1 MFIRAL
7 LAAGLLGPVV
17 LPLPTLAQDAS
28 AELAERLI
36 ALRGE
41 VEALNRELELLREE
55 GRTTLAGLAAQRSE
69 LEAALARQELALRE
83 QRERLEKAKA
93 TVAQSGIGAEALLPV
108 LEEALQQLETFVHQG
123 LPFRR
128 EDRLQAI
135 AELREQLKR
144 GSLPPPRAANRLW
157 ALIED
162 ELRIARENGIY
173 SQVIPLG
180 GERVLADVAKLGSV
194 MLFFRTAD
202 RRVGRAVP
210 GAEGWRFELL
220 EDPADRE
227 RVLALFDALRK
238 QIRQG
243 YFVLPGGMRFA
254 EFSE

>member
-1 MFIRAL
+1 MSIRAFAAASL
-7 LAAGLLGPVV
+7 LCLAA
-17 LPLPTLAQDAS
+17 LPLAALAEDPAAQ
-28 AELAERLI
+28 LAERLI

-55 GRTTLAGLAAQRSE
+55 SRTTLAGLAAQRAE
-69 LEAALARQELALRE
+69 LEASLGRQELALRE
-83 QRERLEKAKA
+83 QRERLEKARA
-93 TVAQSGIGAEALLPV
+93 VVAQSGVGAEALVPV
-108 LEEALQQLETFVHQG
+108 LGEALERLEGFVRRA
-123 LPFRR
+123 LPFRV

-135 AELREQLKR
+135 ADLRQQLA
-144 GSLPPPRAANRLW
+144 GGLIPPPRAANRLW

-173 SQVIPLG
+173 SQTIPLE

-210 GAEGWRFELL
+210 TAEGWRFELL
-220 EDPADRE
+220 QDAADRE

-254 EFSE
+254 EFSQ

>member
-1 MFIRAL
+1 MSLRV
-7 LAAGLLGPVV
+7 LAAIGLLGLAV
-17 LPLPTLAQDAS
+17 PLPRALAEDPT

-36 ALRGE
+36 AMRGE

-55 GRTTLAGLAAQRSE
+55 SRTTLAGLAAQRAE
-69 LEAALARQELALRE
+69 LEAALGRQELALRE
-83 QRERLEKAKA
+83 QRERLERAKA
-93 TVAQSGIGAEALLPV
+93 AAAESGVGAEALVPV
-108 LEEALQQLETFVHQG
+108 LIETLERLERFVRRA
-123 LPFRR
+123 LPFRI
-128 EDRLQAI
+128 EDRLQAV
-135 AELREQLKR
+135 ADLRRQLEA
-144 GSLPPPRAANRLW
+144 GLIPPPRAANRLW

-173 SQVIPLG
+173 SQTIPLG

-194 MLFFRTAD
+194 MLFFRTSD

-210 GAEGWRFELL
+210 TEEGWRFELL
-220 EDPADRE
+220 QDGEDRE

-243 YFVLPGGMRFA
+243 FFVLPGGMRFA

>member
-1 MFIRAL
+1 MSIRV
-7 LAAGLLGPVV
+7 LAAASLFWLAV
-17 LPLPTLAQDAS
+17 LPPAALAEDPA

-55 GRTTLAGLAAQRSE
+55 SRTTLAGLAAQRAE
-69 LEAALARQELALRE
+69 LEAALGRQDLALRE
-83 QRERLEKAKA
+83 QRERLEKARA
-93 TVAQSGIGAEALLPV
+93 AVSQSGVGAEALVPV
-108 LEEALQQLETFVHQG
+108 LGEALERLEGFVRRA
-123 LPFRR
+123 LPFRV

-135 AELREQLKR
+135 ADLRQQLA
-144 GSLPPPRAANRLW
+144 GGLMPAPRAANRLW

-173 SQVIPLG
+173 SQTIPLG

-210 GAEGWRFELL
+210 TADGWRFELL
-220 EDPADRE
+220 EDADDRE

-254 EFSE
+254 EFSQ

>member
-1 MFIRAL
+1 MPFRAL
-7 LAAGLLGPVV
+7 AAAGLLWLAAPPPPAVAED
-17 LPLPTLAQDAS
+17 PT

-36 ALRGE
+36 AMRGE

-55 GRTTLAGLAAQRSE
+55 SRTTLAGLAAQRAE
-69 LEAALARQELALRE
+69 LEASLGRQELALRE
-83 QRERLEKAKA
+83 QRERLEKARA
-93 TVAQSGIGAEALLPV
+93 AGAQSGVGAEALLPV
-108 LEEALQQLETFVHQG
+108 LIEALERLAEFVRQA
-123 LPFRR
+123 LPFRS

-135 AELREQLKR
+135 ADLRQQLEA
-144 GSLPPPRAANRLW
+144 GLIPPPRAANRLW
-157 ALIED
+157 ALVED

-173 SQVIPLG
+173 SQTIPLG
-180 GERVLADVAKLGSV
+180 GEKVLADVAKLGSV

-210 GAEGWRFELL
+210 SAEGWRFELL
-220 EDPADRE
+220 EDAADRE

-243 YFVLPGGMRFA
+243 YFQLPGGMRFA